1 MNYLQ
6 TVLLSVVLASGIIV
20 AINTDSIA
28 NEEVSPVKEIVKK
41 EIVQYATERE
51 THLYNKV
58 EKTVDLPWFWDYQD
72 LLASYAYNTCKKV
85 VKDNWY
91 YSCED
96 LVKTWNSENGWWV
109 RNAVND
115 SNSNGTT
122 DGWLCQL
129 NSQRHMTFLKS
140 KWFENPLAQ
149 LDYCLQ
155 VRQDAKKKGKM
166 PWSGYHVR
174 HKRDKGIKFKMFCV
188 WDCEV
193 YETQFKKEEDKWYL
207 YDEAVKATKE
217 RQEAVKKEYLA
228 WEKCKEAKVC
238 KE

>member
-6 TVLLSVVLASGIIV
+6 TVLLSAVLASWIIV
-20 AINTDSIA
+20 ALNTDSLA
-28 NEEVSPVKEIVKK
+28 NEEVIPKEEVKK
-41 EIVQYATERE
+41 EIVKYDTERE

-85 VKDNWY
+85 ISDDGK
-91 YSCED
+91 YSCEN
-96 LVKTWNSENGWWV
+96 LVKTWNAENGWWK
-109 RNAVND
+109 RNAKNT
-115 SNSNGTT
+115 SNSNGSH

-129 NSQRHMTFLKS
+129 NSNYHAKFIKS
-140 KWFENPLAQ
+140 KWFNNPLAQ

-155 VRQDAKKKGKM
+155 VRVDAERKWVM
-166 PWSGYHVR
+166 PRYAYNVR
-174 HKRDKGIKFKMFCV
+174 HKRDKGIKFKMFCA

-207 YDEAVKATKE
+207 YDEAVKATNE
-217 RQEAVKKEYLA
+217 RKEAVKKEFFA
-228 WEKCKEAKVC
+228 REKCIESKVC
-238 KE
+238 K